1 MKATEHRRIQQTSEN
16 YLQFS
21 TFLRPIDAG
30 WCGVWWTHTQLVT
43 GANFYQE
50 VEVEDGG
57 GDGEV
62 GGTG

>member
-1 MKATEHRRIQQTSEN
+1 M
-16 YLQFS
+16 L
-21 TFLRPIDAG
+21 AG
-30 WCGVWWTHTQLVT
+30 VVCGGHTQLVT